1 MHTKQTKILACAVV
15 IEELRSQLS
24 EGIDYETLDFG
35 LHRSPEQLR
44 TKLQEYIDESA
55 EYENIVLA
63 YGLCGMA
70 IAGLK
75 SDTSNLIVPRVDDCI
90 AIFLGSRDAY
100 LKEQR
105 EHPGSLFLSKG
116 WIDGRIDDTSPII
129 QIFERLSEKYGIQRA
144 KRMMQV
150 YEEKQ
155 PLRHYKRL
163 AFISTS
169 TETNLDEFK
178 TIARERANRLG
189 LHYDEISG
197 STALI
202 EKIACGS
209 WDENFI
215 VKMPGQS
222 ISVEDFWIDADK
234 ESPPSSFWSN

>member
-15 IEELRSQLS
+15 IEELRSQLDDS
-24 EGIDYETLDFG
+24 IDCETLDFG

-44 TKLQEYIDESA
+44 TKLQEYIDEST

-70 IAGLK
+70 ITGLK

-90 AIFLGSRDAY
+90 AIFLGSRDTY

-105 EHPGSLFLSKG
+105 NHPGSLFLSKG
-116 WIDGRIDDTSPII
+116 WIDGRIDDTSPVI
-129 QIFERLSEKYGIQRA
+129 QIFERLSEKYGIERA
-144 KRMMQV
+144 KRIMQV

-169 TETNLDEFK
+169 SETNLDEFK
-178 TIARERANRLG
+178 TIARNRANSLG
-189 LHYDEISG
+189 LDYDEIMG
-197 STALI
+197 STTLI

-215 VKMPGQS
+215 VKTPGQS
-222 ISVEDFWIDADK
+222 ISVVDFWIDADK
-234 ESPPSSFWSN
+234 ESPPSSFWS

>member
-1 MHTKQTKILACAVV
+1 MHTKKTKILACAVV
-15 IEELRSQLS
+15 IEELRSKLS
-24 EGIDYETLDFG
+24 EDIDCETLDFG

-55 EYENIVLA
+55 EYENIILA
-63 YGLCGMA
+63 YGICGMA
-70 IAGLK
+70 VIGLY
-75 SDTSNLIVPRVDDCI
+75 SNTSRLIVPRVDDCI
-90 AIFLGSRDAY
+90 AIFLGSRKAY
-100 LKEQR
+100 LKEQHD
-105 EHPGSLFLSKG
+105 HPGSLFLSKG
-116 WIDGRIDDTSPII
+116 WIDGRIDDTSPTVK
-129 QIFERLSEKYGIQRA
+129 IFEHLSNKYGIERA

-169 TETNLDEFK
+169 SETNLDEFK
-178 TIARERANRLG
+178 TIARERASNLG
-189 LHYDEISG
+189 LFYDEISG
-197 STALI
+197 STSLI
-202 EKIACGS
+202 EKIASGS

-234 ESPPSSFWSN
+234 DSPPSSFWS